1 MPICTWKLNSIFLN
15 DNLIKEKIKK
25 KIKDFLEFNENEN
38 KSFPNLWDTVK
49 VELGGKFIALSS
61 SK

>member
-1 MPICTWKLNSIFLN
+1 MEAEQLSTTLYN
-15 DNLIKEKIKK
+15 DNLVKEKIKK